1 VGSQDDLELVRRCAA
16 GEKAAWDEFV
26 RRTQSAIH
34 RGATVALRKFRA
46 VDADALE
53 NVQQQVYVEL
63 LREGG
68 KTLRGFRGTSDLEG
82 WVSIIAMRT
91 AIHLMRRRAP
101 EAGLPELLP
110 PAPTPAPGERSERAE
125 FLDRLDAAFRKLTEE
140 ERRLLRLA
148 FYEERSYKEIA
159 EALGMPLNSVSPT
172 LIRAKDKLKKSME

>member
-1 VGSQDDLELVRRCAA
+1 MGSQDDLELVRRCAA

-26 RRTQSAIH
+26 RRTTSAIH
-34 RGATVALRKFRA
+34 RGATIALRKFRA
-46 VDADALE
+46 VDADALD

-110 PAPTPAPGERSERAE
+110 PAATPAPGERSERAE

-172 LIRAKDKLKKSME
+172 LIRAKDKLKKSLE